1 MGPKLQNS
9 YNSKWF
15 KIGHAVLNIV
25 FWYDGFFTTNLY
37 KLTKIY
43 FLKILF
49 VAVFLFL
56 IEEKL
61 QYCIGFCHP
70 STFDYIRIVTIFVV
84 MLPPI
89 NKPP

>member
-1 MGPKLQNS
+1 MGPKLQNC

-49 VAVFLFL
+49 VAVFLIYF
-56 IEEKL
+56 
-61 QYCIGFCHP
+61 
-70 STFDYIRIVTIFVV
+70 
-84 MLPPI
+84 
-89 NKPP
+89 